1 MRIEEDVKLDFCDVL
16 IRPKRSETASRSKV
30 DLERQYEFKS
40 EKKWQGIPVIVANM
54 DTTGT
59 FAMAKA
65 LSEFDIATCLHKH
78 YTTQQLVDFYQLATD
93 PVAYY
98 TFYSLGITPEDFNK
112 FDEVHAECNRI
123 KHVCIDV
130 ANGYSAYFVDRV
142 RWFTERYPQLT
153 VMAGNV
159 ATPEMVQELL
169 FNGVDIVKVGIGPGS
184 VCTTRKIA
192 GVGYP
197 QLSSIIE
204 CADAAHGLGGHIC
217 ADGGCQMPGDVA
229 KAFGAGSDF
238 VMIGGLFAG
247 CDECEGDWNHD
258 EENEKT
264 SLNFYGMS
272 SKSAMSKY
280 SGGVADYRAAE
291 GKEVTIP
298 WKGHA
303 DSVAKEIL
311 GGLRSACSYVG
322 AQKLKDLS
330 KCTTFVKV
338 NRTHNHVFGA

>member
-1 MRIEEDVKLDFCDVL
+1 
-16 IRPKRSETASRSKV
+16 
-30 DLERQYEFKS
+30 
-40 EKKWQGIPVIVANM
+40 
-54 DTTGT
+54 
-59 FAMAKA
+59 
-65 LSEFDIATCLHKH
+65 
-78 YTTQQLVDFYQLATD
+78 
-93 PVAYY
+93 
-98 TFYSLGITPEDFNK
+98 
-112 FDEVHAECNRI
+112 
-123 KHVCIDV
+123 
-130 ANGYSAYFVDRV
+130 
-142 RWFTERYPQLT
+142 
-153 VMAGNV
+153 
-159 ATPEMVQELL
+159 
-169 FNGVDIVKVGIGPGS
+169 
-184 VCTTRKIA
+184 
-192 GVGYP
+192 
-197 QLSSIIE
+197 
-204 CADAAHGLGGHIC
+204 
-217 ADGGCQMPGDVA
+217 MPGDVA